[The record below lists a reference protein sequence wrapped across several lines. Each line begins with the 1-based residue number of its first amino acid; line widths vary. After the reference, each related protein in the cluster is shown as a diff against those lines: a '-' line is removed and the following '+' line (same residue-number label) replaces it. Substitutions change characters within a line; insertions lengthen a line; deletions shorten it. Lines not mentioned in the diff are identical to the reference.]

1 MNNIYNFMSTK
12 KLLVAGIGG
21 VAVVGV
27 GIFMYVS
34 RPLAAPSTNSAAPG
48 TASGVAAT
56 AGEMVFTIDAVRSE
70 AKYEIDETLGGNP
83 VHVVGTTKDVSGQI
97 VVNTAY
103 PMASKVG
110 PISVNARTF
119 KTDSD
124 RRDNTVGRAILKSEE
139 SANEF
144 ITFSL
149 VKWFELPDK
158 IEEGK
163 EFPFSVIGNVT
174 IAGKT
179 QEVAFNGVVTKT
191 GTTLVGKIESVIAYE
206 DFGLTIPKLPFLAWV
221 DNKVAISVN
230 FTAVAQ

>member
-1 MNNIYNFMSTK
+1 MSTK
-12 KLLVAGIGG
+12 NKVLVGLGG
-21 VAVVGV
+21 VVLVGV

-34 RPLAAPSTNSAAPG
+34 RPLAAPSTNSATPSTSSG
-48 TASGVAAT
+48 ASAAT
-56 AGEMVFTIDAVRSE
+56 GEMVFTIDGARSE
-70 AKYEIDETLGGNP
+70 AKYEIDETLGGSP

-97 VVNTAY
+97 IVNSAN

-124 RRDNTVGRAILKSEE
+124 RRDNTVGRAILKSEDP
-139 SANEF
+139 ANEF
-144 ITFSL
+144 VTFNL
-149 VKWFELPDK
+149 VKWFELPAT

-179 QEVAFNGVVTKT
+179 QEVAFNGTATKT
-191 GTTLVGKIESVIAYE
+191 GTTLVGNIESVIAYE

-230 FTAVAQ
+230 FTAVAP